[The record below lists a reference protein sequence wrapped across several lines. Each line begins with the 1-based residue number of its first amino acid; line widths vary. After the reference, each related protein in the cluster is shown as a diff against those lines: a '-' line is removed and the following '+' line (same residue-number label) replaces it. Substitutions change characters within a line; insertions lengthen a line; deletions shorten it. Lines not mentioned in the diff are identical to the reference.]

1 MVIVNGNNRLFVG
14 DLQNNVVLL
23 AILLVSYDEKQL
35 IDNKNSKLMLCALFV
50 NVL

>member
-23 AILLVSYDEKQL
+23 TMPLVSYNEKQL
-35 IDNKNSKLMLCALFV
+35 IDNKNSELLLCTLFV